1 MVGTRASIKESE
13 RIFQKVILD
22 NLGEKSSG
30 DIWQALQQDGIH
42 TFADLGTLTFSDVD
56 ELKNTVSTETEQGT
70 QTSIRT
76 LTRGE
81 RGWIKALIAFIKH
94 TDVVIEKDYE
104 EKFTKDS
111 FSYFRRVD
119 LVVEPSLKDNTSKSS
134 QKNSNQVQQT
144 KQYISQFKKNIK
156 RDKSQ
161 YNSLTEDKQW
171 DSWNRST
178 RATARTHD
186 CDEIFD
192 PSYTPRNGDE
202 HQLFLE
208 KQYFM

>member
-13 RIFQKVILD
+13 RIFQKVILG
-22 NLGEKSSG
+22 NLEEKSSG

-56 ELKNTVSTETEQGT
+56 EMKNTISTETEQGT
-70 QTSIRT
+70 QTSERP
-76 LTRGE
+76 LTKGE

-94 TDVVIEKDYE
+94 TDVVVEKDYE

-119 LVVEPSLKDNTSKSS
+119 LVVEPSLKDNTPKSS
-134 QKNSNQVQQT
+134 QKNPNQGYQT
-144 KQYISQFKKNIK
+144 NQYLSQFKKNIK

-161 YNSLTEDKQW
+161 YNSLNEDKQW

-192 PSYTPRNGDE
+192 PLYRPQNETE
-202 HQLFLE
+202 YQLFLE
-208 KQYFM
+208 K